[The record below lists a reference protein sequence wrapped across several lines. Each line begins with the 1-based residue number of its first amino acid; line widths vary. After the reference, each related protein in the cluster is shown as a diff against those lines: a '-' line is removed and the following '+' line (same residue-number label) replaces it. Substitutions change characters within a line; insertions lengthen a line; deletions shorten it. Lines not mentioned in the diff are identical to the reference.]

1 MGHSRWK
8 VKRESEVTSVVGHY
22 TGSKAGTQ
30 KRRRRRRS
38 LTKRDPAFV
47 MDDDSRRFI
56 NMQHT
61 CVVCTRGEKKKRP
74 INIYTIR
81 SLSWFYRILLTMRSE
96 EKRDD
101 DSLQRLY
108 NVNREEEGGEGGK
121 WWFLT
126 RWIRFTSLQTLENG
140 FIFARAKHI
149 ILSNN

>member
-30 KRRRRRRS
+30 KRRRRRRRS

-81 SLSWFYRILLTMRSE
+81 SLSWFYRILLTMRSG

-108 NVNREEEGGEGGK
+108 NVNREEEGRGGGK
-121 WWFLT
+121 VMILDPLNPFHVIAN
-126 RWIRFTSLQTLENG
+126 IRERIYLC
-140 FIFARAKHI
+140 ARETHHLI
-149 ILSNN
+149 